1 MGLTKGME
9 NLDDFQKKY
18 GNIYDEIFQRGQE
31 AGSGANTPAGSE
43 PVFEKIVQDLVS
55 KGQSKASA
63 IKSALAENPGAHSG
77 YLERVKSNKS
87 GKLFGEADASK
98 FENFENAVS
107 SLVAQGQK
115 TSTAIRTAVEQ
126 YPQLHADYINRLQKG
141 ETGGLCIKG

>member
-31 AGSGANTPAGSE
+31 AESGANTPAGSE

-63 IKSALAENPGAHSG
+63 IKSALAENPGAYAD
-77 YLERVKSNKS
+77 YLERIKSNKS
-87 GKLFGEADASK
+87 GKLFGGTNAPK
-98 FENFENAVS
+98 FENFENAVLS
-107 SLVAQGQK
+107 FVAQGQ
-115 TSTAIRTAVEQ
+115 TPATAIRTAVNQ
-126 YPQLHADYINRLQKG
+126 CPQLHADYINRLKEG
-141 ETGGLCIKG
+141 ERGGLCTKK